1 MLKIRICTPKR
12 VLDRELKC
20 SGKTLGFDIV
30 WTSDEND
37 KSFLTL
43 FETIIYKWYN
53 EGTHVRT

>member
-12 VLDRELKC
+12 VLDRELKW

-43 FETIIYKWYN
+43 FETIIYIAN
-53 EGTHVRT
+53 H